1 MKPGVQDNDEA
12 SVALA
17 QLISDSVPALP
28 ETSGPALDAQT
39 IASSSSTPG
48 DVGVPSTGVAPLA
61 TSSTGSYSSRFI
73 IIDSIAHARLHFLRN
88 RQVQIQTDLIV
99 CAQELLRAERKLR
112 ALAEREGEDVSDWLP
127 LLLHG
132 E

>member
-1 MKPGVQDNDEA
+1 MMRPVSPSPSSLATQSLPCRRPPGLPSTLKPLRHLEY
-12 SVALA
+12 
-17 QLISDSVPALP
+17 
-28 ETSGPALDAQT
+28 
-39 IASSSSTPG
+39 PG

-61 TSSTGSYSSRFI
+61 TSSTGSYSSRLI

-112 ALAEREGEDVSDWLP
+112 ALAEREGEDVSDWP
-127 LLLHG
+127 PILLHG